1 MPPTEGTSTD
11 MTASTSPQPGPPR
24 DAAPPDRS
32 AGAAPA
38 AEGWYPCPT
47 GAAQLRYWDGAG
59 WTERTRP
66 DVLAWV
72 HGPRV
77 ADIPGVFAYG
87 APPQATPDDRPEPL
101 DGAIWRRARNHLI
114 ALPVLY
120 FVLYLPVTFVEGR
133 FGVPGPGRD
142 PVFGIVLIV
151 LLGWR
156 GRWGTVLRYL
166 WLRFRPAP
174 RRPAPQAPARTDVW
188 AALRDAGYGDAAA
201 RLDRE
206 VAAGNI
212 TDVDFVRI
220 ARAVRRAGD
229 GGAGLAPAAAQIER
243 GGVTA
248 WLHPSGQHDLPARRA
263 QHDLVTGQ
271 VRLGMTAP
279 TPKNPPSH
287 RGRWFALDTEV
298 LRTSMLVI
306 GPPGAGKTRG
316 FAQPVIEMLGLQTL
330 VNMSSVVVIDANGT
344 DLDLPGVYDIDIDA
358 AKPDGLWGFDLFGGA
373 ASPAEAADRLA
384 GALLPDG
391 AVGADAARNA
401 LDAVLGA
408 WHAVRGGYPGLRD
421 LVDALDGGAVLAE
434 LRAEAGASA
443 GGLDPGLE
451 RRIATRERQLAAG
464 ADPAAGLVERLRLLD
479 RPELVALFDERPRRF
494 AMRDID
500 RPLRVRIALPEG
512 SYPQAARIM
521 ARLAIAQFVQVVA
534 APGADRSVFKGLVVD
549 NAGRFMDSY
558 MVQGLQRARAAN
570 AGLVLLVQS
579 MREFPEELRATVFAN
594 TGCKAVFAGV
604 DPSDAQ
610 YVAEWWGKNWTPETV
625 VTSGTSTLVGG
636 VRQPGLRGLGTRDQ
650 VTRQQSVAT
659 RAVERYLWSPSEIIN
674 DVPVGHALVSLA
686 RPDGLRTGPI
696 LVNVRG

>member
-1 MPPTEGTSTD
+1 
-11 MTASTSPQPGPPR
+11 MTASTSPQS
-24 DAAPPDRS
+24 DASRPDRN
-32 AGAAPA
+32 AGTTPVAA
-38 AEGWYPCPT
+38 GWYPCPT
-47 GAAQLRYWDGAG
+47 GVARLRYWDGAA
-59 WTERTRP
+59 WTDRTRP

-72 HGPRV
+72 HGPR
-77 ADIPGVFAYG
+77 ATDIPGVFSYG
-87 APPQATPDDRPEPL
+87 APPPSAPDDRPEPL
-101 DGAIWRRARNHLI
+101 EPWIWRRARNNLI
-114 ALPVLY
+114 ALVVLY
-120 FVLYLPVTFVEGR
+120 FGLSWLAGFVEEQI
-133 FGVPGPGRD
+133 GVPAPGRD
-142 PVFGIVLIV
+142 PIYGLVLIV
-151 LLGWR
+151 VLGWR
-156 GRWGTVLRYL
+156 GRWATVARYL

-174 RRPAPQAPARTDVW
+174 RAPAPPPARTEDLRSELR
-188 AALRDAGYGDAAA
+188 AAGHADAAA
-201 RLDRE
+201 RLDQE
-206 VAAGNI
+206 IAAGRI
-212 TDVDFVRI
+212 TDVDYVRI
-220 ARAVRRAGD
+220 ARALRRAGAHD
-229 GGAGLAPAAAQIER
+229 TTSLAPAAAQIER
-243 GGVTA
+243 GGASA

-271 VRLGMTAP
+271 VRLGLTAT
-279 TPKNPPSH
+279 TPKNPPTH
-287 RGRWFALDTEV
+287 RGLWFALDTEA

-316 FAQPVIEMLGLQTL
+316 FAQPVVEMLGLQTL

-344 DLDLPGVYDIDIDA
+344 DLDMPGAYDIDIDA
-358 AKPDGLWGFDLFGGA
+358 AKPSGLWGFDLFGGA
-373 ASPAEAADRLA
+373 TSPAEAADRLA

-391 AVGADAARNA
+391 SSGADAARNA

-408 WHAVRGGYPGLRD
+408 WHALRGGYPGLRQ
-421 LVDALDGGAVLAE
+421 LVDALDGGAVIAE
-434 LRAEAGASA
+434 LRAEALAAAAEKTLDA
-443 GGLDPGLE
+443 GVE
-451 RRIATRERQLAAG
+451 RRIATRERQLASG
-464 ADPAAGLVERLRLLD
+464 TDPAADLVERLRLLD

-558 MVQGLQRARAAN
+558 VVQGLQRARAAN

-604 DPSDAQ
+604 DPSDAT
-610 YVAEWWGKNWTPETV
+610 YVADWWGKNWTPETV

-636 VRQPGLRGLGTRDQ
+636 PRQPGLRGLGSRDQ
-650 VTRQQSVAT
+650 VTQQRSVST

-674 DVPVGHALVSLA
+674 DIPVGHALVSLA
-686 RPDGLRTGPI
+686 RPDGVRTGPI